1 MHSEYLTRILEQ
13 LAGVLTRALELAD
26 QGKLDEASRLVEQ
39 AYTSV
44 VGFPR
49 AQLERLDAG
58 SARMMLG
65 PRSDMAARLLDCEA
79 EIARVAGDT
88 ARETERRKRAAA
100 IRGE

>member
-1 MHSEYLTRILEQ
+1 MHSEFLKQILEQ
-13 LAGVLTRALELAD
+13 LAGVLTRSLELAD
-26 QGKLDEASRLVEQ
+26 QGKLQEASRLVEQ
-39 AYTSV
+39 AYTTI

-65 PRSDMAARLLDCEA
+65 AKSDMVARLLDAEA

-88 ARETERRKRAAA
+88 AREAERRKRATA
-100 IRGE
+100 IRG